1 MITKRENMFFLSG
14 KGFSYIIRIS
24 PEGYILHDYFGAP
37 VSPLPYGEDS
47 RGWYC
52 FQAEGSDGACVDE
65 LRTEYPCYGHTD
77 LGSPAV
83 MASRQPVLKYKS
95 HEIVPGKPALKGLP
109 SALPDGAETLVITA
123 ADEVIGVEVRL
134 FYSVYQDQGVLC
146 RHAEITNLAD
156 APLTLDR
163 AYSASLAFPGAD
175 YEEMHFAGSWGRE
188 RRPVSNSLVQGVY
201 RIGNARGGSGHQMNP
216 FVILKEKGAGEE
228 HGGCFGFMLVY
239 SGDHMTEI
247 EVDQRGR
254 TRVHQG
260 INPFGFEKTLV
271 KGETFTA
278 PECLLA
284 YGDGLGALSRSLHDF
299 IRERICRG
307 PWSRRERPILIN
319 NWEATYMDF
328 NEEKLL
334 SIASL
339 AAELGIE
346 LFVLD
351 DGWFGKRDNDRSSLG
366 DWVVNRSK
374 IPSGISGLA
383 EKVNA
388 LGLKFGLWFEPEMV
402 SPDSDLYRAHP
413 DWAVRAERGPA
424 LVRSQLVL
432 DLTRPEVREYVIN
445 AVNSALDSANIEY
458 VKWDMNRYITDMPRK
473 GFNYEYTLGLYEVMD
488 AITSSHPNVLFE
500 GCSGGGGRFDAGILC
515 YMPQIWTSDDTDPLE
530 RLYIQYGT
538 SFGYPPS
545 TMGSH
550 VTESPNQHTGR
561 RPSMETRGAVSM
573 SCNFG
578 YELDITKLDEADRE
592 AVKRQTAL
600 CRELRG
606 LVAFGDFYRLLDP
619 FSDGVGGWMSVS
631 KDKSRA
637 FVFVMRALF
646 RPNSAPMRLRLK
658 GLDPAARYSV
668 GGESFM
674 GDMLMNRGIAVSF
687 PFGDGASVSM
697 ILEKIEGSAE

>member
-1 MITKRENMFFLSG
+1 MIVKRKNMFFLSG
-14 KGFSYIIRIS
+14 KGFSYVIRIS
-24 PEGYILHDYFGAP
+24 GEGYILHDYFGAQI
-37 VSPLPYGEDS
+37 SPEPYCEEG

-52 FQAEGSDGACVDE
+52 FQAAGEDGVCVDE

-77 LGSPAV
+77 LGTPAL
-83 MASRQPVLKYKS
+83 MADRQPVLKYRS
-95 HEIVPGKPALKGLP
+95 YEIISGKPAPKGLP
-109 SALPDGAETLVITA
+109 SAVADGAETLVITA
-123 ADEVIGVEVRL
+123 EDELLGVEVRL
-134 FYSVYQDQGVLC
+134 YYSVYTGEGALC
-146 RHAEITNLAD
+146 RRTEITNLAD
-156 APLTLDR
+156 APLTLGA
-163 AYSASLAFPGAD
+163 AYSASLAFSGSD

-188 RRPVSNSLVQGVY
+188 RRPAFNTLTQGVY
-201 RIGNARGGSGHQMNP
+201 HIGNARGGSGHQINP
-216 FVILKEKGAGEE
+216 FVIIKERGADEE
-228 HGGCFGFMLVY
+228 HGDCYGFMLVY
-239 SGDHMTEI
+239 SGDHATEI

-260 INPFGFEKTLV
+260 INPFGFRKTLV
-271 KGETFTA
+271 KGETFTS
-278 PECLLA
+278 PECVLA
-284 YGDGLGALSRSLHDF
+284 YGCGLGSLSRAYHDF
-299 IRERICRG
+299 IRDKICRG
-307 PWSRRERPILIN
+307 EWSRRERPILIN

-328 NEEKLL
+328 DEEKLM

-351 DGWFGKRDNDRSSLG
+351 DGWFGKRDNDRRSLG
-366 DWVVNRSK
+366 DWVVNKSK
-374 IPSGISGLA
+374 IPSGIGGLA

-413 DWAVRAERGPA
+413 DWAVRAQRSPA
-424 LVRSQLVL
+424 LIRSQLVL
-432 DLTRPEVREYVIN
+432 DLTRPEVRKYVIN
-445 AVNSALDSANIEY
+445 AVCSMLDSANIEY
-458 VKWDMNRYITDMPRK
+458 VKWDMNRYITDMPRE
-473 GFNYEYTLGLYEVMD
+473 GFNYEYTLGLYEVME
-488 AITSSHPNVLFE
+488 AVTSSHPNVLFE

-538 SFGYPPS
+538 SFGYPPLA
-545 TMGSH
+545 MGSH

-561 RPSMETRGAVSM
+561 RNSMDTRGAVSM

-578 YELDITKLDEADRE
+578 YELDITKLGMEDRE
-592 AVKRQTAL
+592 EIKRQTAL

-619 FSDGVGGWMSVS
+619 FSGNTGGWMSVE

-646 RPNSAPMRLRLK
+646 RPNSAPLRLRLK
-658 GLDPAARYSV
+658 GLDPEARYRA
-668 GGESFM
+668 GEAEYR
-674 GDMLMNRGIAVSF
+674 GDMLMNRGIDIVF
-687 PFGDGASVSM
+687 PFGDGASVRIM
-697 ILEKIEGSAE
+697 LKRI